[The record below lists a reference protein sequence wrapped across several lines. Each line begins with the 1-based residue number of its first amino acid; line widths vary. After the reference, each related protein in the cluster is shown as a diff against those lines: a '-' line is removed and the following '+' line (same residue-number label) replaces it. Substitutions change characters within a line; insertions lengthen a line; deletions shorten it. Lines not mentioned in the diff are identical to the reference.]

1 MRFSCYFKHSW
12 LSVCKHC
19 FPSACILVAQL
30 VYTLSMLSEFQTP
43 RPPPVFYRLD
53 PHFFSH
59 SFESWGLS
67 VVGVFTHCRASF
79 CLFTTKWAKLPL
91 RILSRSTAND
101 NTYTALWLAEEAKNS
116 LYKWKL
122 ACWMKPSIGE
132 GSPPRPRDERG
143 TEGARRRLLALSVP
157 LSSLSC
163 SSCSLY
169 LLL

>member
-43 RPPPVFYRLD
+43 PVFYRLD
-53 PHFFSH
+53 PYFFSH
-59 SFESWGLS
+59 SFESWVWLAYLLTAELLFVFSQQSGQNFPSESYHGPPPMTILILRCDWQRKQKTLCINGSSPAGWSPVLVEDPLLGLGMKEVQEAPPS
-67 VVGVFTHCRASF
+67 SF
-79 CLFTTKWAKLPL
+79 C
-91 RILSRSTAND
+91 I
-101 NTYTALWLAEEAKNS
+101 
-116 LYKWKL
+116 
-122 ACWMKPSIGE
+122 
-132 GSPPRPRDERG
+132 
-143 TEGARRRLLALSVP
+143 VP